1 MGLFDNLF
9 DKREKKSYLD
19 IKHFF
24 FDIAQIQ
31 RIQYP
36 EQFVDVDAQE
46 YRNAVVGIFAAYMD
60 TKPKQKCV
68 ITSYGS
74 DMFISQIGCVSREV
88 KEKVLPKYKDAYKHY
103 GTFIKNNMNGVLNAS
118 NVRILAEEVCRV
130 TNTES
135 TVERINSISMDIN
148 TMTAIIDATFDT
160 YRFV

>member
-1 MGLFDNLF
+1 MLKIEEL
-9 DKREKKSYLD
+9 
-19 IKHFF
+19 
-24 FDIAQIQ
+24 QC
-31 RIQYP
+31 IQYP

-118 NVRILAEEVCRV
+118 NVRILAEEVCHV

>member
-1 MGLFDNLF
+1 M
-9 DKREKKSYLD
+9 S
-19 IKHFF
+19 
-24 FDIAQIQ
+24 
-31 RIQYP
+31 P
-36 EQFVDVDAQE
+36 MSQFR
-46 YRNAVVGIFAAYMD
+46 YSHIRSSTG
-60 TKPKQKCV
+60 
-68 ITSYGS
+68 
-74 DMFISQIGCVSREV
+74 